1 MSEFENNTAPSN
13 SKETFHEKTCEE
25 YMMEVLDED
34 DFAKKY
40 ELLEKM
46 RLAPGLSDLIIDNI
60 ASTMDIVIDDGEPED
75 RLDELMRCVHTRA
88 KFETN
93 RLRGGV

>member
-1 MSEFENNTAPSN
+1 MSDKINEENIND
-13 SKETFHEKTCEE
+13 FHEKTAEE
-25 YMMEVLDED
+25 LMMEVFDED

-40 ELLEKM
+40 EILEKM
-46 RLAPGLSDLIIDNI
+46 RLAPGLTDLIIDNI
-60 ASTMDIVIDDGEPED
+60 ASTMDIVIDDGEVSD
-75 RLDELMRCVHTRA
+75 RLDELMRCVRTRA

>member
-1 MSEFENNTAPSN
+1 MSELQNNTNPSEN
-13 SKETFHEKTCEE
+13 SNEFHEKTCEE
-25 YMMEVLDED
+25 YMMDVLDED
-34 DFAKKY
+34 DFARKY
-40 ELLEKM
+40 EILEKM

-60 ASTMDIVIDDGEPED
+60 ASTMDIVISDGEIED

-93 RLRGGV
+93 RRLS

>member
-1 MSEFENNTAPSN
+1 MSDMNESLETK
-13 SKETFHEKTCEE
+13 SKEFHEKTAEE
-25 YMMEVLDED
+25 YMMDVFDSD

-40 ELLEKM
+40 EILEKM

-60 ASTMDIVIDDGEPED
+60 ASTMDIVISDGEIED
-75 RLDELMRCVHTRA
+75 RLEELMRCVHTRA